1 MNVSLTPE
9 LEQLVNNKVKSGMY
23 HSASEVIREGLRLLK
38 EQDDLRQSR
47 INQLRQEVDIGVTQ
61 IERGQYTDYDVE
73 NLQPL
78 VDEIKTKAGET
89 LDKALAALLEEADR
103 IVDETPIP
111 PTDPQK
117 KAFGELVDEKY
128 RKMGFHL

>member
-47 INQLRQEVDIGVTQ
+47 LNQLRKEVEIGAEQ
-61 IERGQYTDYDVE
+61 IARGQYTDHNVD
-73 NLQPL
+73 NLQQL
-78 VDEIKTKAGET
+78 VEEIQPQPGET

-103 IVDETPIP
+103 IEDETPSP
-111 PTDPQK
+111 STDPQK
-117 KAFGELVDEKY
+117 KAFGEIVDEKY